1 MNNQLID
8 QCGRHINY
16 LRLSVTDRCDL
27 RCKYCMPKGF
37 RDFSAPQ
44 EWLNFDEIEK
54 TVSLFAQAGIE
65 HLRITGGEP
74 LVRENIDQLIQRLSI
89 IPGIKDL
96 SLSTN
101 AVRLEKYAERL
112 KQAGVQRLNVSLD
125 SLDEHRYAEIT
136 GGGKLSKVLNG
147 LQQAKQLGLGP
158 IKINCVLMKGFN
170 EDEIDQ
176 MLEYCAKHGFTL
188 RLIETMPIGD
198 TGRSAQSQYMSLNI
212 IKDQLSQKYDLI
224 PDLMPGAGPAR
235 YFRLQGSSTRIGFI
249 TPISQ
254 HFCETCN
261 RLRLSCE
268 GDIFTCLGDE
278 TRYPLGQYL
287 RAGQSD
293 AQMLEHIHKAINLK
307 PEKHEFKNDRQRV
320 VRLMSMTGG

>member
-37 RDFSAPQ
+37 RDFSEPR
-44 EWLNFDEIEK
+44 EWLTFDEIEK

-101 AVRLEKYAERL
+101 AVRLEKYAEKL
-112 KQAGVQRLNVSLD
+112 IQAGVQRLNVSLD

-212 IKDQLSQKYDLI
+212 IKDKLSQKYNLI

-235 YFRLQGSSTRIGFI
+235 YFRLQGSSTKIGFI

-261 RLRLSCE
+261 RLRVSCE

-293 AQMLEHIHKAINLK
+293 AQMLEHIHNAINLK

>member
-37 RDFSAPQ
+37 RDFSEPR
-44 EWLNFDEIEK
+44 EWLTFDEIEK

-101 AVRLEKYAERL
+101 AVRLEKYAEKL
-112 KQAGVQRLNVSLD
+112 IQAGVQRLNVSLD

-212 IKDQLSQKYDLI
+212 IKDKLSQKYNLI

-235 YFRLQGSSTRIGFI
+235 YFRLQGSSTKIGFI

-261 RLRLSCE
+261 RLRVSCE

>member
-37 RDFSAPQ
+37 RDFSEPR
-44 EWLNFDEIEK
+44 EWLTFDEIEK

-101 AVRLEKYAERL
+101 AVRLEKYAEKL
-112 KQAGVQRLNVSLD
+112 KQAGVQGLNVSLD

-147 LQQAKQLGLGP
+147 LQQPKQLGLGP

-170 EDEIDQ
+170 EDKIDQ

-188 RLIETMPIGD
+188 RLIE
-198 TGRSAQSQYMSLNI
+198 A
-212 IKDQLSQKYDLI
+212 K
-224 PDLMPGAGPAR
+224 
-235 YFRLQGSSTRIGFI
+235 
-249 TPISQ
+249 
-254 HFCETCN
+254 
-261 RLRLSCE
+261 
-268 GDIFTCLGDE
+268 
-278 TRYPLGQYL
+278 
-287 RAGQSD
+287 
-293 AQMLEHIHKAINLK
+293 
-307 PEKHEFKNDRQRV
+307 
-320 VRLMSMTGG
+320 